1 MREFNDTD
9 RKKKK
14 KRTNTRENPA
24 HVTPEELLK
33 LEGLIKQSLKDGYLP
48 CPAAFKVALKARVPG
63 IAIGEMTDKL
73 GVRIIDCQIGF
84 FKVDKTVFK
93 GPADEK
99 ADKEIAGLLKD
110 LDKNNELTCAGVFAL
125 ARQFNCTPLAVAGV
139 ANKHK
144 LKIHHCQLGCF

>member
-14 KRTNTRENPA
+14 KRISTGENPA
-24 HVTPEELLK
+24 RLTPEELLK
-33 LEGLIKQSLKDGYLP
+33 LEELVKQSLKDGYLP
-48 CPAAFKVALKARVPG
+48 CPTAFKVALKARVPG

-93 GPADEK
+93 GSAGEK

-110 LDKNNELTCAGVFAL
+110 LDKNSELTCAGVFAL
-125 ARQFNCTPLAVAGV
+125 ARRFNCTPLAVAGI